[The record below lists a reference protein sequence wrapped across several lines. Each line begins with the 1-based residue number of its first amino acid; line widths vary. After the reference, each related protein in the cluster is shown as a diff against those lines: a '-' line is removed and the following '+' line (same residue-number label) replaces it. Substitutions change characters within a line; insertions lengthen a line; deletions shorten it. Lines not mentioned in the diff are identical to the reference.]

1 MRRTAVL
8 ILVML
13 ALVAPVSGQE
23 PVEAV
28 AMPTDSIERTP
39 NMVLG
44 GLLGGT
50 LGLFLGGA
58 AGYGI
63 ETMFVDNCTDY
74 CGLGGIFLGGVVGES
89 LGMAF
94 GVHTGNDQRGS
105 YAGAVVGPLAVAAGS
120 IAAASLIGDQGVP
133 AIAIGIAVPIAQ
145 LYASIRGEQAAIR
158 RREGG
163 RE

>member
-28 AMPTDSIERTP
+28 AMPTDSIDPTQ
-39 NMVLG
+39 NMQSMVTG

-50 LGLFLGGA
+50 LGL
-58 AGYGI
+58 I
-63 ETMFVDNCTDY
+63 S
-74 CGLGGIFLGGVVGES
+74 VVTP
-89 LGMAF
+89 A
-94 GVHTGNDQRGS
+94 DRGS
-105 YAGAVVGPLAVAAGS
+105 YGAAVVGPIAVVAGS
-120 IAAASLIGDQGVP
+120 IALVGVVGGQGVP
-133 AIAIGIAVPIAQ
+133 AIAIGIAVPVAQ
-145 LYASIRGEQAAIR
+145 LYASILGEQAAMR
-158 RREGG
+158 RRAGG